1 MKRGLT
7 GQVQGKILIVD
18 DNEDFASILEAM
30 LDFEGYQVRTARDA
44 RDGYLAFALFR
55 PDLVITDIQMP
66 GKSGLELIKDIRTQN
81 PEVRTI
87 YMSGDPGRFRTEIE
101 EEMKRHRARLL
112 QKPFSAVDL
121 RDLLA
126 GLL

>member
-66 GKSGLELIKDIRTQN
+66 GKSGLELIKEIRTQN

-87 YMSGDPGRFRTEIE
+87 YMSGDPGRFRREIE

>member
-66 GKSGLELIKDIRTQN
+66 GKTGLELIKEIRTQN

-87 YMSGDPGRFRTEIE
+87 YMSGDPSRFRREIE

-112 QKPFSAVDL
+112 QKPFSAFDL

>member
-1 MKRGLT
+1 MKRGLV
-7 GQVQGKILIVD
+7 GQGQGKILIVD